1 MRSKDS
7 VIALKDLPFP
17 ELRIFG
23 PFSGVTSVYR
33 NGAVVIEDSI
43 GHGHLASRAEI
54 AGRLGKTAELTAVA
68 PGRLEKRPLREVLAA
83 KEKATEIPTAK
94 TRLSLVR
101 AS

>member
-7 VIALKDLPFP
+7 VIALKDLPSP
-17 ELRIFG
+17 KLRIFG
-23 PFSGVTSVYR
+23 PFGVTSVYE

-68 PGRLEKRPLREVLAA
+68 PGRLEKRPLREVLAE